1 MSKAIQ
7 GAAELA
13 GAVAMGAAAFV
24 TGGAALAIPGYAQAM
39 GMLVIAGISSEIGA
53 IAQALTTNRGV
64 QVTDRRPASNRTV
77 VYGTQMVGGTL
88 VYESV
93 TGHQYNQ
100 IIVLAGHTI
109 HSIQGIFLDGRKV
122 IFKGSG
128 NGWGVRNGVGF
139 GGDASNSDQI
149 GPDGVTHYNFGGKV
163 YVEAR
168 YGDQPTGDVMGSM
181 TGNDSIWAYNATT
194 GDAPSLQGC
203 TYIYLKCVASSSQFP
218 QRPEVKILL
227 NGKTDILDPRTGLR
241 GFTNNN
247 ALVLADVITDTQ
259 FGLGDD
265 NVDQTQLIAAANL
278 CDEQVAVAALSGAT
292 ESRYCCDYAYD
303 TGTAPADVMATM
315 LAGMAGRISY
325 VGGKW
330 FIFPGAYVGSSMS
343 FDASALTA
351 SVQWNP
357 ARSVRDLPN
366 RVTGTHISA
375 EYPYSVAGNY
385 YQNRQT
391 VQNTFDLKFTQ
402 SSYPYYAQDVRHG
415 YPNDEWLNEDNG
427 HIRPMELG
435 LPTVLSLTQCQRV
448 AKINLLRARARQGT
462 GALEMRLDAYKLQ
475 PCNVL
480 SFTFSQLG
488 WNGQVLEIVGTT
500 LKVDKVSSDQG
511 EAYSVR
517 YMLNVQQTDPSI
529 YAWSTSEEL
538 TIYAAPA
545 APTQTPLIPN
555 PPTNL
560 QLSSGANTAIVG
572 QDGSVTPVIQVT
584 WNTPLDNAA
593 TGIAIQYQLVGQ
605 ANWYYAPTADIS
617 LNVGLI
623 STVVAG
629 LHYNIRIAT
638 VRANGALSSWVEQDN
653 FLVPTLNSFLGQLG
667 AQWPGGA
674 NLPAPGADVTST
686 NLPAEL
692 LQNGSFEVQF
702 AGWTVAR
709 NLVTPIDTMEHHS
722 GSASARLRGGAITQ
736 TVVLTVGRTYRAQV
750 WVKTNG
756 SVVGNGSLGAGL
768 NFADPGQ
775 NISILSVSGGTQV
788 NLSNVNPGVVL
799 AAIQAT
805 DWTLI
810 QMTLSVNVTGSYRIN
825 LEDDYGTSN
834 LNAYAWFDE
843 ASVIDVG
850 NGIELLQNGG
860 FESGFTGWSI
870 VSFPPLDLYQH
881 KYGNNS
887 LYLLGGQA
895 SQNVI
900 LLADHTYVL
909 QGWVMTNGSV
919 VGNGSQGAGFS
930 ISDPSSNL
938 RVQKTNGT
946 AVNSAG
952 VNPGVLLAATAAT
965 GWTQLQMT
973 FHCNT
978 AGSYQFNITDDYG
991 TANANAGAWF
1001 DGVTLMDTTGAP
1013 DVTSANTSNDTSYV
1027 SGVPSSVI
1035 ASVVPTGY
1043 KLIINNGTKTYSI
1056 EAI

>member
-13 GAVAMGAAAFV
+13 GAVAMGVAAFV
-24 TGGAALAIPGYAQAM
+24 NPTLLANPWFMRAWVG
-39 GMLVIAGISSEIGA
+39 LIATGISSEMGA

-64 QVTDRRPASNRTV
+64 QITDRRPASNRTII
-77 VYGTQMVGGTL
+77 YGTQMVGGTL

-100 IIVLAGHTI
+100 IIVIAGHAI

-128 NGWGVRNGVGF
+128 NGWSVRNGVGF
-139 GGDASNSDQI
+139 GGDASDSDQI

-168 YGDQPTGDVMGSM
+168 YGDQATGDVMGSM
-181 TGNDSIWAYNATT
+181 TGNDPVWAYNGTT

-203 TYIYLKCVASSSQFP
+203 AYIYLKCVASTTQFP
-218 QRPEVKILL
+218 QRPEVKILV
-227 NGKTDILDPRTGLR
+227 NGKSDILDPRTGSR

-265 NVDQTQLIAAANL
+265 NVDQTQLIAAANI
-278 CDEQVAVAALSGAT
+278 CDEQVAVAALSGTT
-292 ESRYCCDYAYD
+292 ESRYCCDYSYD

-330 FIFPGAYVGSSMS
+330 FIFPGAYVGPSMS

-391 VQNTFDLKFTQ
+391 VQNNFDLKFTQ

-462 GALEMRLDAYKLQ
+462 GTLEMHLAAYKLQ
-475 PCNVL
+475 PCDALN
-480 SFTFSQLG
+480 FTFSQLG
-488 WNGQVLEIVGTT
+488 WDNEVLEITGTT
-500 LKVDKVSSDQG
+500 LKVDKVSTDEG

-517 YMLNVQQTDPSI
+517 YTLNVQQTDPSI

-545 APTQTPLIPN
+545 APTQTPLVPN

-560 QLSSGANTAIVG
+560 QLSSGAQTAIVG

-584 WNTPLDNAA
+584 WDTPLDNAA
-593 TGIAIQYQLVGQ
+593 TGIAIQYRQTGTGT
-605 ANWYYAPTADIS
+605 WFYAPTADIS

-623 STVVAG
+623 STVIAG
-629 LHYNIRIAT
+629 AHYDVRIAT
-638 VRANGALSSWVEQDN
+638 LRANGALSSWVEQDN
-653 FLVPTLNSFLGQLG
+653 FLVPTLSSFLGQLS
-667 AQWPGGA
+667 AQWPNGA
-674 NLPAPGADVTST
+674 NLPAPGADVT
-686 NLPAEL
+686 
-692 LQNGSFEVQF
+692 
-702 AGWTVAR
+702 
-709 NLVTPIDTMEHHS
+709 
-722 GSASARLRGGAITQ
+722 
-736 TVVLTVGRTYRAQV
+736 AQQ
-750 WVKTNG
+750 
-756 SVVGNGSLGAGL
+756 
-768 NFADPGQ
+768 P
-775 NISILSVSGGTQV
+775 
-788 NLSNVNPGVVL
+788 L
-799 AAIQAT
+799 AYA
-805 DWTLI
+805 
-810 QMTLSVNVTGSYRIN
+810 
-825 LEDDYGTSN
+825 GTSN
-834 LNAYAWFDE
+834 NLIANGNFLLGTDVGWYKNGSTSFDSTPQLFVAAGSTIWSPTFAVQPGNKYRFIFDCQSVSQPCAGE
-843 ASVIDVG
+843 HRIMTASVYSPNIVDIIGVPG
-850 NGIELLQNGG
+850 LIENVLLASVTVN
-860 FESGFTGWSI
+860 TRN
-870 VSFPPLDLYQH
+870 SFVYDWVCPAGTYFASLVAF
-881 KYGNNS
+881 NS
-887 LYLLGGQA
+887 SSAPNAVACFRMVAQDYSAAAQWG
-895 SQNVI
+895 
-900 LLADHTYVL
+900 ADHT
-909 QGWVMTNGSV
+909 GS
-919 VGNGSQGAGFS
+919 
-930 ISDPSSNL
+930 
-938 RVQKTNGT
+938 
-946 AVNSAG
+946 
-952 VNPGVLLAATAAT
+952 
-965 GWTQLQMT
+965 
-973 FHCNT
+973 
-978 AGSYQFNITDDYG
+978 
-991 TANANAGAWF
+991 
-1001 DGVTLMDTTGAP
+1001 
-1013 DVTSANTSNDTSYV
+1013 NTSNDTSYV
-1027 SGVPSSVI
+1027 SGVPSSTI

-1043 KLIINNGTKTYSI
+1043 KLIINSGAKTYSI